1 MNLKKV
7 FLCLTCWLMRPKLA
21 LGNLKGNH
29 QLNEEMLHECL
40 VVADTVYKPLET
52 KLIKM
57 AKDYAWLLPEA

>member
-1 MNLKKV
+1 MSDLLVNATKV
-7 FLCLTCWLMRPKLA
+7 GSGELE
-21 LGNLKGNH
+21 G
-29 QLNEEMLHECL
+29 QSSIDEEMLHECL